1 VPGDRNIEAAKNG
14 YAAFAAGDLETTL
27 SYFDDDVEYV
37 VAGDSAVGGTYRGKA
52 ELLGMFAKM
61 AEHPGTVT
69 PSRFV
74 ADGDGDV
81 VVVVTDVTAGGEPGA
96 EVDIHTFRN
105 GKIIKTQ
112 NFGDTALNERVF
124 GTK

>member
-1 VPGDRNIEAAKNG
+1 MPADQNIEATKNG
-14 YAAFAAGDLETTL
+14 YAAYAARDFETAL
-27 SYFDDDVEYV
+27 SYFDDDIEFI
-37 VAGDSAVGGTYRGKA
+37 VAGNSTVGGTYRGKA

-61 AEHPGTVT
+61 AEHPATVT
-69 PSRFV
+69 PNRFV
-74 ADGDGDV
+74 ADGDV
-81 VVVVTDVTAGGEPGA
+81 VVVVTDVTMTAGGEPGA